1 MDIRQNVLQIFPTLP
16 PSSSLEQIFLGFNRL
31 VSIPKD
37 ALACVSG
44 TLKVLDVRDNQLE
57 KVPEGLCAVI
67 GLKMLDVSNNNL
79 SDLPHGLGY
88 LKLLDRL
95 LLEGNPFRGIR
106 RSIIAAGHQAVKKYL
121 RSRGGPMTGVD
132 GMAQEYDEFTI
143 ENAPKNVTHFIHDAM
158 GTKHLVLDSLR

>member
-37 ALACVSG
+37 ALTCVSG

-57 KVPEGLCAVI
+57 KVPEGLCAVV

-88 LKLLDRL
+88 LF
-95 LLEGNPFRGIR
+95 FRHR
-106 RSIIAAGHQAVKKYL
+106 FL
-121 RSRGGPMTGVD
+121 
-132 GMAQEYDEFTI
+132 FTEI
-143 ENAPKNVTHFIHDAM
+143 VN
-158 GTKHLVLDSLR
+158 